1 MCIRDRIY
9 GDGNQVRDYVHVSE
23 VVQSMRLV
31 LTSDAWAGPMVIGSG
46 TSLSVHE
53 VVAAV
58 RAVSGAELPVRH
70 GEAKPGEMPAVIV
83 DTSRARAAGWSPRYP
98 ALADG
103 LVAVWREWS
112 TADVKAPGP

>member
-1 MCIRDRIY
+1 EIY
-9 GDGNQVRDYVHVSE
+9 GDGNQVRDYLHVSD
-23 VVQSMRLV
+23 VVQAMRLG

-58 RAVSGAELPVRH
+58 REVSGAELPVRH

-103 LVAVWREWS
+103 LVAVWQEWS
-112 TADVKAPGP
+112 TADVKAP